1 MKNTRH
7 KMKNGG
13 GVPENTGRH
22 SVSEVEEGT
31 LVSVS
36 CVGNTI
42 LERHLIPCDE
52 NSLSPLCSSPAESK
66 TSI

>member
-1 MKNTRH
+1 MKNTRY

-22 SVSEVEEGT
+22 SVSEVEDGS
-31 LVSVS
+31 LLSVS
-36 CVGNTI
+36 SVGDTI

-52 NSLSPLCSSPAESK
+52 NSLSPLCSSPAESR